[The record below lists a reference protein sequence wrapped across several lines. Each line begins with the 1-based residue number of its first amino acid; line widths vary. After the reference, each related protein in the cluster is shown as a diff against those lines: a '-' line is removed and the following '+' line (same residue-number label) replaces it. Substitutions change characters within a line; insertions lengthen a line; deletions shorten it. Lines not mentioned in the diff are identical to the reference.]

1 MRELLKSVS
10 FALVLLLTAENARP
24 RALDRGM
31 ANPEAPK
38 TLSEADNDLLDDLSR
53 RSVRYFLDHTNP
65 VTGLTL
71 DRAPEADT
79 KPRYEGVAS
88 IAATGFGLTAFCIAA
103 DHRWISREVARE
115 RVLAALQYFARKAP
129 EERGWFYHFVDAAT
143 GERRWHS
150 EVSSIDTALLLAG
163 ILTARQYFHDDP
175 EIVRLATEI
184 YERVD
189 FPWMMDGSKSYFSH
203 GWTPEKGFLPF
214 RWDTYS
220 ELIILY
226 VLGIGSPTHPIAAD
240 VWGDWKLPVV
250 KVGSYIFVG
259 GGPLFIHQYSQAWVD
274 LRDRGTPGASLVDLM
289 QPHVNYFAN
298 SVAATRAEQ
307 EVFAK
312 QLSRRFPKYSANLWG
327 VTASDSKKGYT
338 DWGANFA
345 NVDGTIVPSAAAGSL
360 MFAPDICIPALR
372 TMLLQYGKKIYGRY
386 GFADAFNPATG
397 WVSPDVI
404 GIDEGISLLSAENL
418 RTGRVWQ
425 WFMANPEAERALDL
439 AGLVKVRDTLESPRL
454 IAPGTQ

>member
-24 RALDRGM
+24 RTLDRGM

-65 VTGLTL
+65 ITGLTL

-163 ILTARQYFHDDP
+163 ILTARQ
-175 EIVRLATEI
+175 
-184 YERVD
+184 
-189 FPWMMDGSKSYFSH
+189 
-203 GWTPEKGFLPF
+203 
-214 RWDTYS
+214 
-220 ELIILY
+220 
-226 VLGIGSPTHPIAAD
+226 
-240 VWGDWKLPVV
+240 
-250 KVGSYIFVG
+250 
-259 GGPLFIHQYSQAWVD
+259 
-274 LRDRGTPGASLVDLM
+274 
-289 QPHVNYFAN
+289 
-298 SVAATRAEQ
+298 
-307 EVFAK
+307 
-312 QLSRRFPKYSANLWG
+312 
-327 VTASDSKKGYT
+327 
-338 DWGANFA
+338 
-345 NVDGTIVPSAAAGSL
+345 
-360 MFAPDICIPALR
+360 
-372 TMLLQYGKKIYGRY
+372 
-386 GFADAFNPATG
+386 
-397 WVSPDVI
+397 
-404 GIDEGISLLSAENL
+404 
-418 RTGRVWQ
+418 
-425 WFMANPEAERALDL
+425 
-439 AGLVKVRDTLESPRL
+439 
-454 IAPGTQ
+454 